1 MAVNPITPLLRL
13 YRLARSPS
21 LRSMDERTPDSGF
34 SITNTPYGLQGK
46 LLVATPHIGDPLFE
60 KSVIYMCLHGEDGA
74 MGVVVNHVHL
84 GLTFTEVLENLSIDA
99 NVPPSGRVTRGGP
112 VQEQRGFVLHSPDYS
127 HDTTIKVTD
136 DVSLT
141 TAVEILR
148 DIGDGIGPENYLIA
162 LGCSQWSPGQLEQE
176 LEANAWISIEP
187 DHDLIFVSE
196 NEPAWKQAIAKLGI
210 DPGQL
215 ASIGGHA

>member
-1 MAVNPITPLLRL
+1 MKHYATFLRL
-13 YRLARSPS
+13 YTQRWTPS
-21 LRSMDERTPDSGF
+21 LRSMTNFVTEPDF
-34 SITNTPYGLQGK
+34 SMSNTPYGLQGK

-74 MGVVVNHVHL
+74 MGVVVNHVHH

-99 NVPPSGRVTRGGP
+99 LVPPRGRVTRGGP
-112 VQEQRGFVLHSPDYS
+112 VQEQRGFVLHSPDYA
-127 HDTTIKVTD
+127 HDSTIKVTD
-136 DVSLT
+136 EIRLT

-148 DIGDGIGPENYLIA
+148 DIAEGIGPQNYLIA

-187 DHDLIFVSE
+187 DHELIFVSE
-196 NEPAWKQAIAKLGI
+196 NEPAWKQAIDKLGI

-215 ASIGGHA
+215 ASVGGHA

>member
-1 MAVNPITPLLRL
+1 MKHYATFLRL
-13 YRLARSPS
+13 YTQRWTPT
-21 LRSMDERTPDSGF
+21 LRSVTNFVTEPDF
-34 SITNTPYGLQGK
+34 SMSNTPYGLQGK

-74 MGVVVNHVHL
+74 MGVVVNHVHH

-99 NVPPSGRVTRGGP
+99 LVPPRGRVTRGGP
-112 VQEQRGFVLHSPDYS
+112 VQEQRGFVLHSPDYA
-127 HDTTIKVTD
+127 HDSTIKVTD
-136 DVSLT
+136 EVRLT

-148 DIGDGIGPENYLIA
+148 DIAEGIGPQNYLIA

-187 DHDLIFVSE
+187 DHELIFVSE
-196 NEPAWKQAIAKLGI
+196 NEPAWKQAIDKLGI

-215 ASIGGHA
+215 ASVGGHA

>member
-1 MAVNPITPLLRL
+1 MSDNITPNT
-13 YRLARSPS
+13 
-21 LRSMDERTPDSGF
+21 EF
-34 SITNTPYGLQGK
+34 SVSSTPYGLQGK

-74 MGVVVNHVHL
+74 MGVVVNHSHH

-112 VQEQRGFVLHSPDYS
+112 VQEQRGFVLHSPDYQ
-127 HDTTIKVTD
+127 HETTIKVTD
-136 DVSLT
+136 EVCLT

-148 DIGDGIGPENYLIA
+148 DIADGDGPADYLIA
-162 LGCSQWSPGQLEQE
+162 LGCSQWSAGQLEQE

-187 DHDLIFVSE
+187 DHELIFLSE

-215 ASIGGHA
+215 ASVGGHA

>member
-1 MAVNPITPLLRL
+1 MKHKTTDLRL
-13 YRLARSPS
+13 YTRRLSPT
-21 LRSMDERTPDSGF
+21 LTCMEDIATDPDFSMR
-34 SITNTPYGLQGK
+34 NTPYGLQGK
-46 LLVATPHIGDPLFE
+46 LLVATPHVGDPLFE

-74 MGVVVNHVHL
+74 MGVVVNHVHHA
-84 GLTFTEVLENLSIDA
+84 LTFTEVLENLSIDA
-99 NVPPSGRVTRGGP
+99 LVPPRGRVTRGGP
-112 VQEQRGFVLHSPDYS
+112 VQEQRGFVLHSPDYT

-136 DVSLT
+136 DVCLT

-148 DIGDGIGPENYLIA
+148 DIAEGVGPENYLIA

-176 LEANAWISIEP
+176 LEANAWLSIEP

-196 NEPAWKQAIAKLGI
+196 NEPAWKQAIDKLGI

>member
-1 MAVNPITPLLRL
+1 MRL
-13 YRLARSPS
+13 YRNLLPLS
-21 LRSMDERTPDSGF
+21 LRDMDETTPAPDF
-34 SITNTPYGLQGK
+34 SITNAPYGLQGK

-74 MGVVVNHVHL
+74 MGVVVNHIHH
-84 GLTFTEVLENLSIDA
+84 GLTFTEVLENLSIDPA
-99 NVPPSGRVTRGGP
+99 VPPNGRVTRGGP
-112 VQEQRGFVLHSPDYS
+112 VQEQRGFVLHSPDYD
-127 HDTTIKVTD
+127 HETTIKVTD

-141 TAVEILR
+141 TAVEILK
-148 DIGDGIGPENYLIA
+148 DIADGDGPENYLIA
-162 LGCSQWSPGQLEQE
+162 LGCSQWSPGQLEEE

-187 DHDLIFVSE
+187 DHELIYVSE

>member
-1 MAVNPITPLLRL
+1 MRMPEPTAPPQ
-13 YRLARSPS
+13 
-21 LRSMDERTPDSGF
+21 EF
-34 SITNTPYGLQGK
+34 SVASTPYGLQGK

-74 MGVVVNHVHL
+74 MGVVVNHSHH

-99 NVPPSGRVTRGGP
+99 NVTPRGRVTRGGP
-112 VQEQRGFVLHSPDYS
+112 VQEQRGFVLHSPDYE
-127 HDTTIKVTD
+127 HDTTLKVTD
-136 DVSLT
+136 EVCLT

-148 DIGDGIGPENYLIA
+148 DIAEGQGPADYLIA
-162 LGCSQWSPGQLEQE
+162 LGCSQWAAGQLEQE

-187 DHDLIFVSE
+187 DHELIFLSE

-215 ASIGGHA
+215 ASVGGHA

>member
-1 MAVNPITPLLRL
+1 MKHYATFLRL
-13 YRLARSPS
+13 YTQRWTPT
-21 LRSMDERTPDSGF
+21 LRSMTNFVTEPAF
-34 SITNTPYGLQGK
+34 SMSNTPYGLQGK

-74 MGVVVNHVHL
+74 MGVVVNHVHH

-99 NVPPSGRVTRGGP
+99 LVPPRGRVTRGGP
-112 VQEQRGFVLHSPDYS
+112 VQEQRGFVLHSPDYA
-127 HDTTIKVTD
+127 HDSTIKVTD
-136 DVSLT
+136 EVRLT

-148 DIGDGIGPENYLIA
+148 DIAEGIGPQNYLIA

-187 DHDLIFVSE
+187 DHELIFVSE
-196 NEPAWKQAIAKLGI
+196 NEPAWKQAIDKLGI

-215 ASIGGHA
+215 ASVGGHA